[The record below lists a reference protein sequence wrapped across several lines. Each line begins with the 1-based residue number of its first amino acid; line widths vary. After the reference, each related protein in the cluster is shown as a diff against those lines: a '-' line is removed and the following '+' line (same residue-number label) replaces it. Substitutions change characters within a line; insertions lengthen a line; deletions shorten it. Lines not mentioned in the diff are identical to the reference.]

1 VGDEN
6 DGDKVEAP
14 PHLRMRQNIQKDHPI
29 NNILGD
35 IEKGVT
41 TRSRVVNFCEH
52 YSFVFFFWAFQGRRC
67 TTWSGL
73 GGAYARRIE

>member
-14 PHLRMRQNIQKDHPI
+14 PHLRVRQNIQKDHPI
-29 NNILGD
+29 NNILDD

-52 YSFVFFFWAFQGRRC
+52 YSFVFFF
-67 TTWSGL
+67 
-73 GGAYARRIE
+73 